1 MKFFLIINVAAAGL
15 ISCTKTAQEE
25 VVDSPEEIFID
36 DCLEAL
42 NDEAS
47 TAGELIVEEGKRYD
61 AIDLCFK
68 EVDTYFFE
76 IPPYSYVAIELQMD
90 GSGDYK
96 DDRTDLDLYE
106 LENPDL
112 PTPAHLDMIYD
123 DNDAVWASATSAQLE
138 RLAWYNPSAEPAIK
152 YVQVD
157 GHKKSET
164 TYSLEFTLSEFHE
177 THDCDEFF
185 DDTSEA
191 GPCNRIMQFPQS
203 NTMGDGYVVS
213 HEARYSNLRREVI
226 YLVRYAA
233 AATEAQF
240 ENTNPIGLL
249 DMSQA
254 DGDTPGR
261 VEDQLR
267 HPEGTHVYGN
277 DIDIAYYQTGDDNL
291 GRSVCQND
299 GYYCTAEPNI
309 LDARRTAFFISRLLD
324 SKRVRV
330 IGVDTMIRT
339 MILDAADDLESEGIL
354 NSGARFNIDRFLGY
368 GSGWPFHQHHL
379 HLSWDWEDGHQGT
392 NYKL

>member
-1 MKFFLIINVAAAGL
+1 M
-15 ISCTKTAQEE
+15 
-25 VVDSPEEIFID
+25 
-36 DCLEAL
+36 
-42 NDEAS
+42 
-47 TAGELIVEEGKRYD
+47 
-61 AIDLCFK
+61 
-68 EVDTYFFE
+68 
-76 IPPYSYVAIELQMD
+76 
-90 GSGDYK
+90 
-96 DDRTDLDLYE
+96 
-106 LENPDL
+106 
-112 PTPAHLDMIYD
+112 PTPSHLDMVYD
-123 DNDAVWASATSAQLE
+123 DEDAVWTSATSAQLE
-138 RLAWYNPSAEPAIK
+138 RLAWYNPSSEPILK

-164 TYSLEFTLSEFHE
+164 TYSLEFTVSEFHD
-177 THDCDEFF
+177 THDCDDLFE
-185 DDTSEA
+185 DTTEE

-203 NTMGDGYVVS
+203 NDMADGYVVS

-240 ENTNPIGLL
+240 DNTNPIGLL

-261 VEDQLR
+261 VDGQLR

-277 DIDIAYYQTGDDNL
+277 DIDVAYYQTGDDNL

-299 GYYCTAEPNI
+299 GYFCTAEPNI

-339 MILDAADDLESEGIL
+339 MILDAADELEDEGIL
-354 NSGARFNIDRFLGY
+354 QTGARFTIDRFLGY

-379 HLSWDWEDGHQGT
+379 HLSWDWEDGHQ
-392 NYKL
+392 